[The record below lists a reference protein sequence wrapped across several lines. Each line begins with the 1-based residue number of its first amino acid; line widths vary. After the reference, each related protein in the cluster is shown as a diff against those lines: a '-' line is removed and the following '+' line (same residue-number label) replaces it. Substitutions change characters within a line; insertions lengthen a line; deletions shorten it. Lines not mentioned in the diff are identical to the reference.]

1 MKTNFILI
9 LVFPILLLQTDLAF
23 GQCIENS
30 VLINGNSGPNSGDSA
45 GQQFT
50 ACENGTIDFVE
61 LKTSVTVGTTMS
73 LKIYNSSTG
82 WTNLMWSVDNI
93 SLSGDQT
100 VLIDLSTGS
109 GSTRNVIQGQT
120 YSLRFENTGTEAFVL
135 RSYFSSVD
143 NYPGGKALGISGN
156 VQNWDPN
163 FLDYYFQISFNNAIL
178 SNKNFGLDS
187 RDISVFP
194 NPTKDKISI
203 KGIDIKKI
211 KIYDVIG
218 KMIAEKRLINDEIN
232 ISEFNSGIYFFYVTY
247 NNKRY
252 IKKIIKE

>member
-1 MKTNFILI
+1 MRTNFIL
-9 LVFPILLLQTDLAF
+9 VFPFLLFINHLAF

-30 VLINGNSGPNSGDSA
+30 ILINGNSGPNFGDSA

-93 SLSGDQT
+93 SLNGDQT
-100 VLIDLSTGS
+100 ILIDLNTGS
-109 GSTRNVIQGQT
+109 GNTRNVIQGQT

-135 RSYFSSVD
+135 RNYFSSVD
-143 NYPGGKALGISGN
+143 NYIGGKALDNFGN

-178 SNKNFGLDS
+178 SSENVELNS
-187 RDISVFP
+187 NNITIFP
-194 NPTKDKISI
+194 NPASEKINI
-203 KGIDIKKI
+203 IGVDIQKI
-211 KIYDVIG
+211 KFYDIVG
-218 KMIAEKRLINDEIN
+218 KMIAEKSVINGEIN
-232 ISEFNSGIYFFYVTY
+232 ISEFSSGIYFINIIY

-252 IKKIIKE
+252 TKKIIKK